1 MINIK
6 IFYSKLL
13 SIVSSFKQAFEEYSK
28 KNFQKSYS
36 LFDKSLETLKQDSV
50 MLQEKGMIFINL
62 EKYEEAL
69 VYLDKILITNP
80 TDIEILIR
88 KGKSCEALGKTEQAI
103 ECFNHI
109 LSIQPSNVDALR
121 SKAIIFINQ
130 EKYEDAMTNLDQI
143 LLTNPTDFDV
153 MYFKGIVLEQQGQ
166 HAQAVNYYLKSL
178 KITSNDTSV
187 LQSIS
192 LHMVHLLGK
201 EHAVPIFKSL
211 IENDPNDILAQDGM
225 KIFSSP
231 IYDY

>member
-1 MINIK
+1 MN
-6 IFYSKLL
+6 S
-13 SIVSSFKQAFEEYSK
+13 VTSFQQAYEEYSK
-28 KNFQKSYS
+28 QNFQKSYL

-50 MLQEKGMIFINL
+50 MLEEKNMIFINL

-69 VYLDKILITNP
+69 IYLDKILIIDPN
-80 TDIEILIR
+80 DIEILIR

-103 ECFNHI
+103 ECFNQI
-109 LSIQPSNVDALR
+109 LSIQTSNVDALR
-121 SKAIIFINQ
+121 GMAIIFINQ
-130 EKYEDAMTNLDQI
+130 EKYEDAMINLDQI
-143 LLTNPTDFDV
+143 LQTDPNPFEA
-153 MYFKGIVLEQQGQ
+153 MYFKGIVLEQLGQ

-192 LHMVHLLGK
+192 LHLVHLLGK

-211 IENDPNDILAQDGM
+211 IENDPNDILAQNGL
-225 KIFSSP
+225 KTFSANP

>member
-1 MINIK
+1 MN
-6 IFYSKLL
+6 
-13 SIVSSFKQAFEEYSK
+13 SISSFQQAYEEYSK
-28 KNFQKSYS
+28 QNFQKSYS
-36 LFDKSLETLKQDSV
+36 LFDEYLETLRQDSV

-69 VYLDKILITNP
+69 IYLDKILIINP
-80 TDIEILIR
+80 DDIEILIW
-88 KGKSCEALGKTEQAI
+88 KGKSCEALGKTEHAI

-121 SKAIIFINQ
+121 SKAIIFINK
-130 EKYEDAMTNLDQI
+130 EKYEDAMVNLDQI
-143 LLTNPTDFDV
+143 LLTDPNDLET
-153 MYFKGIVLEQQGQ
+153 MYFKGIVLEQLG
-166 HAQAVNYYLKSL
+166 HLAQAVNYYLKSL

-187 LQSIS
+187 LQSVS

-211 IENDPNDILAQDGM
+211 IENDPDDILAQNGL
-225 KIFSSP
+225 KIFSTNR

>member
-1 MINIK
+1 M
-6 IFYSKLL
+6 S
-13 SIVSSFKQAFEEYSK
+13 SISSFQQAYEEYSK
-28 KNFQKSYS
+28 QNFQKSYS
-36 LFDKSLETLKQDSV
+36 LFDEYLETLRQDSV
-50 MLQEKGMIFINL
+50 MLQERDMIFINL
-62 EKYEEAL
+62 KKYEEAL
-69 VYLDKILITNP
+69 IYLDKILIINP
-80 TDIEILIR
+80 DDIEILIR
-88 KGKSCEALGKTEQAI
+88 KGKSCEALGKTEHAI

-109 LSIQPSNVDALR
+109 LSIQSSNVDALR

-143 LLTNPTDFDV
+143 LLTNPADFDV

-192 LHMVHLLGK
+192 LHIVHLLGK
-201 EHAVPIFKSL
+201 EHAVPIFKSI
-211 IENDPNDILAQDGM
+211 IESDPNDILAQNGL
-225 KIFSSP
+225 KIFSTNP

>member
-1 MINIK
+1 
-6 IFYSKLL
+6 L
-13 SIVSSFKQAFEEYSK
+13 SSISSFQQAYEEYSK
-28 KNFQKSYS
+28 QNFQKSYS
-36 LFDKSLETLKQDSV
+36 LFDEYLETLRQDSV
-50 MLQEKGMIFINL
+50 MLQERDMIFINL

-69 VYLDKILITNP
+69 IYLDKILIISPN
-80 TDIEILIR
+80 DIEILIR
-88 KGKSCEALGKTEQAI
+88 KGKSCEALGKTEHAI

-109 LSIQPSNVDALR
+109 LSIQSSNVDALR

-143 LLTNPTDFDV
+143 LLTNPNDFEI

-192 LHMVHLLGK
+192 LHIVHLLGK

-211 IENDPNDILAQDGM
+211 IESDPNDILAQNGL
-225 KIFSSP
+225 KIFSTNP

>member
-1 MINIK
+1 M
-6 IFYSKLL
+6 S
-13 SIVSSFKQAFEEYSK
+13 SVSSFQQAYEEYSK
-28 KNFQKSYS
+28 QNFQKSYS
-36 LFDKSLETLKQDSV
+36 LFDKSLETLKQDST
-50 MLQEKGMIFINL
+50 MLQERGMIFINL

-69 VYLDKILITNP
+69 IYLDKILIINP
-80 TDIEILIR
+80 NDIEILIR
-88 KGKSCEALGKTEQAI
+88 KGKSCEILGKTEHAI

-187 LQSIS
+187 LQSVS

-211 IENDPNDILAQDGM
+211 IENDPNDILAQNGL
-225 KIFSSP
+225 KIFSTNP